1 MKKLV
6 LIIVIFGCI
15 INTARSQE
23 NTYHSI
29 QEALSHHL
37 EQLKANIGHYDN
49 IFIATKLEDNITLPK
64 NVLRIENTIEAK
76 FLKKEDQNFLV
87 EIRVATQLNYLK
99 IDVTNYRVVKLS
111 NSKIKLLNLSNGQ
124 TYMIK

>member
-29 QEALSHHL
+29 QEALNHHI
-37 EQLKANIGHYDN
+37 EQLKVNIGHYDN
-49 IFIATKLEDNITLPK
+49 MFIATKLEDNITLPK
-64 NVLRIENTIEAK
+64 NVLRIENTIEAR

-87 EIRVATQLNYLK
+87 EVRIATQLNYIK

-111 NSKIKLLNLSNGQ
+111 NKKLKLLNLSNGQ
-124 TYMIK
+124 TYIIK